1 MTIDLPIFQLS
12 YRIYRVWQRDRDIF
26 LHAWRTEL
34 WPPFVEPLL
43 SILALGLGLGYYV
56 SNIDGV
62 SFVQFLAPAFAATG
76 AMYASSFECTYGSF
90 VRMVYQK
97 TFDAIL
103 ATPCNLEDVI
113 GGEILWGTTRALIS
127 STVVL
132 IVLAPFGLIH
142 SWWALAIPIVA
153 VLEGLMFSSLS
164 MVVTSKVPT
173 FDAFNYYVTLGITP
187 MFFFSGVFF
196 PLDRLPPNIRG
207 LAWLSPLTHA
217 VQPIRALVMGQVTP
231 ALLWDLL
238 WMAVVS
244 FVLINLSL
252 RFMRQRLIK

>member
-12 YRIYRVWQRDRDIF
+12 YRVYRIWQRDRDIF
-26 LHAWRTEL
+26 LHAWKTEL

-56 SNIDGV
+56 SDINGV

-76 AMYASSFECTYGSF
+76 AMYASAFECTYGSF

-97 TFDAIL
+97 TFDAML

-132 IVLAPFGLIH
+132 IVLTPFGLIH
-142 SWWALAIPIVA
+142 SWWALAVPFIA
-153 VLEGLMFSSLS
+153 ALEGLMFSSLS

-196 PLDRLPPNIRG
+196 PLDRLPANIRG
-207 LAWLSPLTHA
+207 VAWLSPLTHA
-217 VQPIRALVMGQVTP
+217 VQPIRALILGQVTP
-231 ALLWDLL
+231 GIIWDLV
-238 WMAVVS
+238 WMAVAS
-244 FVLINLSL
+244 FLLINLSL